1 MAFRRFKKR
10 YLPDAMLIK
19 INVKEQKRIIEI
31 SSSNP
36 KWLP

>member
-1 MAFRRFKKR
+1 MAFGRFKKR

-19 INVKEQKRIIEI
+19 INIKEQKRIIEI
-31 SSSNP
+31 SSPNS

>member
-1 MAFRRFKKR
+1 
-10 YLPDAMLIK
+10 MLIK